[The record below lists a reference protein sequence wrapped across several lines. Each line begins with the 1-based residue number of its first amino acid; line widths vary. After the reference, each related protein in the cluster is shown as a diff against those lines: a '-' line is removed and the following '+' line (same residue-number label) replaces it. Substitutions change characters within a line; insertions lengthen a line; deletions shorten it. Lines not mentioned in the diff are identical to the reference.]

1 MEHGMCGA
9 APESEQLCACGLVN
23 SPIVLLRLANC
34 APSASPDVLQRRH
47 GDRNLVANSCITA
60 IACAHSH
67 VPAEAA
73 RAPKSCALAWHQR
86 QAEQRPGGCMSPN
99 VSACRQMTLFSPETR
114 ARNGRRHS
122 DRSSGADVVSWV
134 LRASARSGSTA
145 AHARPCVVRG
155 LEGSVASTASGHH
168 NTHAARRF
176 NHAHCIGATH
186 SADTHHALAEQR

>member
-1 MEHGMCGA
+1 MCGA

-114 ARNGRRHS
+114 ARNGRSNS
-122 DRSSGADVVSWV
+122 DRSRGATWQVGCSEHQGGQAA
-134 LRASARSGSTA
+134 LLSTRAPVRYVGWRQRRFDCEWARQHT
-145 AHARPCVVRG
+145 R
-155 LEGSVASTASGHH
+155 VASLQPR
-168 NTHAARRF
+168 ARHRCY
-176 NHAHCIGATH
+176 AQRRH
-186 SADTHHALAEQR
+186 SPCSS